1 MMNRLCLKKMI
12 LLVLSAVIIGAALL
26 FTASSPV
33 VPSPVQAQAASPTEL
48 AYVTNKA
55 DKMISI
61 IDTATQTVI
70 DTIFI
75 GRYVEFIAV
84 TPDGKEAYVGAGD
97 GTVSVVD
104 TRSRKVT
111 HTIPIGTSYEIAVTP
126 DGKEVYAVGNKAVFV
141 IDTKTHEVSETIS
154 VGDTSCSIAMTPD
167 GKQAYVSIMGGVSVI
182 DTKTRSVTHTISLGD
197 DLCCYLPHAIAIT
210 PDGKQAYVDHEGSI
224 LVFDT
229 ATKKLV
235 KSIPTGKSVGVGEV
249 VFTLDG
255 KKAYVIKKHF
265 KSDPRRYEVTVI
277 DTKVRQVIRN
287 IEMVGHPYKMD
298 ITSDGKQVYMTDVA
312 KDLIT
317 VMDIQTDTV
326 SGTIPVGDHPV
337 QVVIA
342 PSPQ

>member
-1 MMNRLCLKKMI
+1 MNSLRLKKMTS
-12 LLVLSAVIIGAALL
+12 LTLCAVIISATML

-33 VPSPVQAQAASPTEL
+33 VPSPVQAQAASSTEL
-48 AYVTNKA
+48 AYVTNNG
-55 DKMISI
+55 DKTISI

-97 GTVSVVD
+97 GTVSVVN
-104 TRSRKVT
+104 TQSRKVT
-111 HTIPIGTSYEIAVTP
+111 HAIPIGTSYDIAVTP
-126 DGKEVYAVGNKAVFV
+126 DGKEVYAVGHNAVFV
-141 IDTKTHEVSETIS
+141 IDTKTHEISETIAIEDS
-154 VGDTSCSIAMTPD
+154 NCAIIAMTPD

-197 DLCCYLPHAIAIT
+197 GPTQYLPHAIAIT
-210 PDGKQAYVDHEGSI
+210 PDGKQAYVDHEGSV

-235 KSIPTGKSVGVGEV
+235 KSIPTGKNVGVGEV

-255 KKAYVIKKHF
+255 KKAYIIKNHF
-265 KSDPRRYEVTVI
+265 KSDPPRYEVAVI
-277 DTKVRQVIRN
+277 DTKARQVIRN
-287 IEMVGHPYKMD
+287 MKMAGQPSGMD
-298 ITSDGKQVYMTDVA
+298 VTSDGKQVYMTDVA
-312 KDLIT
+312 KDLIM

-326 SGTIPVGDHPV
+326 SGTIPVGDHPLEI
-337 QVVIA
+337 VIA

>member
-1 MMNRLCLKKMI
+1 MI
-12 LLVLSAVIIGAALL
+12 RRYP
-26 FTASSPV
+26 F
-33 VPSPVQAQAASPTEL
+33 
-48 AYVTNKA
+48 
-55 DKMISI
+55 
-61 IDTATQTVI
+61 IDTATQTVV

-75 GRYVEFIAV
+75 GKYVKFIAV

-97 GTVSVVD
+97 GTVSVIN
-104 TRSRKVT
+104 TQSRKVT
-111 HTIPIGTSYEIAVTP
+111 HTISIGGFSYEIAVTP

-197 DLCCYLPHAIAIT
+197 GPTRYLPHAIAIT
-210 PDGKQAYVDHEGSI
+210 PDGKQAYVDNRGSI

-229 ATKKLV
+229 TTKKLV
-235 KSIPTGKSVGVGEV
+235 KSIPTGKNVGADEI

-255 KKAYVIKKHF
+255 KKAYVIKDHF
-265 KSDPRRYEVTVI
+265 KSEPPRYEIAVI
-277 DTKVRQVIRN
+277 DTKARQVIRN
-287 IEMVGHPYKMD
+287 MEVAGHPYTMD
-298 ITSDGKQVYMTDVA
+298 ITLDGKQVYMTDVA

>member
-1 MMNRLCLKKMI
+1 MMNSLRLKKMAA
-12 LLVLSAVIIGAALL
+12 LVLSAVIIGATLL
-26 FTASSPV
+26 FTASSPIA
-33 VPSPVQAQAASPTEL
+33 PSPVQAQAAASSTEL

-55 DKMISI
+55 DKTISV

-75 GRYVEFIAV
+75 GRYVEFIV
-84 TPDGKEAYVGAGD
+84 LTPDGKEAYVGAGD

-104 TRSRKVT
+104 TRSREVT

-154 VGDTSCSIAMTPD
+154 VGDTSCSIVITPD

-182 DTKTRSVTHTISLGD
+182 DTKTHSVTHTISLED

-210 PDGKQAYVDHEGSI
+210 PDGRQAYVDHEGSI

-229 ATKKLV
+229 VTKKLV

-265 KSDPRRYEVTVI
+265 KSDPRRYEVAVI

-287 IEMVGHPYKMD
+287 IEMAGHPYKMD

-312 KDLIT
+312 KDLIM
-317 VMDIQTDTV
+317 VMDIQTDIV
-326 SGTIPVGDHPV
+326 SGTISVGDHPV

-342 PSPQ
+342 PSP